1 MNGPSQSPRH
11 SPPHGPAVGVEDGPG
26 SEGRVRSTG
35 VPPRRRRGLR
45 VFARTS
51 LALGAA
57 LLLTALAAHAAGV
70 RFNYTTSIPRGLYLA
85 SDFDP
90 ADVRLGQLVEA
101 CPSREGAEAVAAY
114 LPDGPCP
121 GGVIRLGKEVVGLPG
136 DRVTVDSAGVAV
148 NGVRLPRSTPLFR
161 DRTGRPLYP
170 WLGEYALGPGE
181 YWLHSSRVET
191 SIDSRYVGPVS
202 DVRAELR
209 PLLVED

>member
-1 MNGPSQSPRH
+1 M
-11 SPPHGPAVGVEDGPG
+11 
-26 SEGRVRSTG
+26 
-35 VPPRRRRGLR
+35 
-45 VFARTS
+45 FARTS

-57 LLLTALAAHAAGV
+57 LLVVALAAHVAGV

-90 ADVRLGQLVEA
+90 ADVRPGQLVEA

-114 LPDGPCP
+114 LPGGPCP

-148 NGVRLPRSTPLFR
+148 NGVRLPRSTPLFY

-170 WLGEYALGPGE
+170 WLGEYAIGPGSTGSTRPGSRRRSTPATSDPSPTSGPNSARS
-181 YWLHSSRVET
+181 SSRT
-191 SIDSRYVGPVS
+191 DPARNRGGVGGPSGKWRSCGEKRGGGLTRRRSYDKFV
-202 DVRAELR
+202 
-209 PLLVED
+209 